1 PLCMDW
7 HNYSAK
13 WLARHILGLPKIL
26 TRLLAGEELCAS
38 DPDVVQMTKI
48 AVASRAHIKAI
59 LGFTIPENCKPMWLL
74 GILVGQLG
82 LNTASRKKGK
92 RGEQVTYYSLK
103 VEEIT
108 FAVEVLEY
116 RERQRREKAE
126 RERAIEENNRQH
138 QARMQSL
145 YGIDPPSGAVSTPP
159 LKRDIYPLKQ
169 GVDTRDD
176 DSESE
181 DSRYFD
187 PPPDTLEK
195 LKPCL
200 ELLEGTINLGWEV
213 IKEIVVKFFVSDE
226 VQKRILGWLLQ
237 SRFLITI

>member
-1 PLCMDW
+1 MDW

-26 TRLLAGEELCAS
+26 TRLLAGEEICAT
-38 DPDVVQMTKI
+38 DPDVVEMTKI

-82 LNTASRKKGK
+82 LKTASRKKGK

-103 VEEIT
+103 VEEIA

-126 RERAIEENNRQH
+126 RERAIEENNRQY